1 MMIMS
6 ISNARALDMVG
17 SQAAALSAI
26 SCPIPTVFVA
36 VGDGSVRD
44 TLESQICSSGWQAE
58 TFETAEQFLALP
70 PVQSPSCLVLDIALP
85 GLKDIDLQER
95 VTSNHVDMP
104 IILTNGHGNVL
115 MVVRAAGAGAAE
127 FVTRTDADGSLLS
140 AIRQGLA
147 CSEAAQRREAEVRAL
162 ADRYATLSRREREV
176 MALVVTGLLNKQVA
190 GELGISEITVKAHRG
205 RVMQKM
211 KATSFAALV
220 NIAAKLGIP
229 RQAPPN

>member
-6 ISNARALDMVG
+6 ISNASALDTAR
-17 SQAAALSAI
+17 SQAATASTI

-36 VGDGSVRD
+36 VGDQSVRN
-44 TLESQICSSGWQAE
+44 TLESRICSSGWQAE
-58 TFETAEQFLALP
+58 TFETTEQFLARP
-70 PVQSPSCLVLDIALP
+70 PAQNASCLVLDIALP
-85 GLKDIDLQER
+85 GLKDIDFQER
-95 VTSNHVDMP
+95 VTSCHIDMP
-104 IILTNGHGNVL
+104 IILTNGHGKVL
-115 MVVRAAGAGAAE
+115 MVVRAAGGGAVE
-127 FVTRTDADGSLLS
+127 FVTRTVGDDSLLS

-147 CSEAAQRREAEVRAL
+147 CSEATQRREAEVRAL
-162 ADRYATLSRREREV
+162 ADRYATLSRREQEV

-229 RQAPPN
+229 R